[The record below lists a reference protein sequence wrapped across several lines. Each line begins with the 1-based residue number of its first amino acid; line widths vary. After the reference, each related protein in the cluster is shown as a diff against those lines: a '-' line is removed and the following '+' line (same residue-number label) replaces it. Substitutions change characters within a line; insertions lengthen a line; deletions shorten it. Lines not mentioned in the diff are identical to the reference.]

1 MAVKFTN
8 NAATTLAAG
17 INSSATSISVTDGS
31 VFPSL
36 SSGEHFYCTFDD
48 TTNVEIVKVTA
59 RSSNTLTVV
68 RGQDNTTARA
78 FSSGDKAELRVVA
91 ALLEDVKTEV
101 TSTLSVDTFTGDDST
116 TAFTL
121 SQAPASEDNLI
132 VFIEGVYQNPG
143 DFTLSGTTLTLDV
156 APANTRKVVAYH
168 VSGAVSGNNL
178 NHDQF
183 TCNGST
189 TAFTLSLSPIHENNT
204 QVFLDGVYQ
213 QKTDYAV
220 SGTTLTMDT
229 APSNGAIL
237 EVMTFTQTDVN
248 TIPASFVAGL
258 TEVSAVGAD
267 HLLVYD
273 ATDGALKKALASDL
287 IETVGATPTFTTANI
302 TNTTTGDS
310 LLFTT
315 TEDSST
321 AAPVITLKRNSGSP
335 ADADYLG
342 QLKFKGENDADQEV
356 VYAKITSKIQDA
368 SDGSEDGLLEFAN
381 IKAGS
386 QTITARLK
394 SDKLQL
400 LNSTG
405 LEVAGLTYPTSDGSN
420 GQALVTD
427 GSGNLSF
434 STISGGAS
442 AIDGLS
448 DGTTQGTRN
457 TGLGANAL
465 DDGSLSGTQNTAVG
479 HSAATSNTSA
489 TNTNAFGY
497 YALGNNTTGANNSA
511 FGTESLGANTTGHSN
526 CAFGKESLLS
536 NTTGNENIAI
546 GTNALRLNTTASN
559 NVAVGVECLDAN
571 TTGTQNTAMG
581 KASMSANTTGSYNTA
596 YGAYSLDANTTA
608 GYQTAIGYAALGAVN
623 GGLENVAVGAN
634 SLATN
639 ASGSY
644 NTGVGTNSL
653 YDNTGSYN
661 VAVGYDALSN
671 NTSATHNVAVG
682 FRAGNGITTGGD
694 TVVVGNYAGY
704 TGIGTR
710 SVAVGYSAGYNCT
723 GSGNTLIGMNTGQGS
738 YPLTSG
744 SNCTMIGYLARPSGT
759 LGNANNE
766 NVFGMNM
773 SANGTNTTTLGAG
786 GSGLYASHGS
796 NSWTSISDERYK
808 KDIVD
813 SEVGLSFINDLR
825 PRNFKW
831 KTCGEVPDDTPRY
844 EEDSDELLHPNLT
857 GVMHGFIAQEVK
869 AVIDNH
875 SEVPDNQ
882 LIWKQDPDGI
892 QGLAE
897 GELVPALVK
906 AIQELSAKNDA
917 LEARIETLESN

>member
-143 DFTLSGTTLTLDV
+143 DFTLSGTTLTLDSAPV
-156 APANTRKVVAYH
+156 ASRKIVAYH

-183 TCNGST
+183 TANGST
-189 TAFTLSLSPIHENNT
+189 AAFTLSIAPIHENNT
-204 QVFLDGVYQ
+204 QVFIDGVYQ
-213 QKTDYAV
+213 QKDSYAV
-220 SGTTLTMDT
+220 SGTTLTLDANPT
-229 APSNGAIL
+229 NGAKV

-273 ATDGALKKALASDL
+273 ATDNALKKALASDL

-321 AAPVITLKRNSGSP
+321 AAPVITLKRNSSSP

-405 LEVAGLTYPTSDGSN
+405 LEVAGESTLTGNVGIGVAPTHNFNLQATGAVEARFRSTDNDCYLQISSDTDEGQDSVLQFLAGTGAKGSITYDHN
-420 GQALVTD
+420 TTAADQNMIFKTGDNAVSALT
-427 GSGNLSF
+427 L
-434 STISGGAS
+434 TGAGVVE
-442 AIDGLS
+442 A
-448 DGTTQGTRN
+448 
-457 TGLGANAL
+457 TGLGFKGNAITSCS
-465 DDGSLSGTQNTAVG
+465 GFSGTAGHYYWIMPPGAMEPVYARYSGDNYKSRGKGYFCWFRNYSEIAPSPNTDKTEVNFLHFKFKFNEVMVEDESNNDG
-479 HSAATSNTSA
+479 NGYYDSAKSYEWAYYSTAQTFDVTATS
-489 TNTNAFGY
+489 G
-497 YALGNNTTGANNSA
+497 LGNATS
-511 FGTESLGANTTGHSN
+511 HS
-526 CAFGKESLLS
+526 F
-536 NTTGNENIAI
+536 TTGNNVRATFGRPGGHGLYDSTVNSTCSWGNISVHAAI
-546 GTNALRLNTTASN
+546 GS
-559 NVAVGVECLDAN
+559 GYSGSC
-571 TTGTQNTAMG
+571 GTFRDIG
-581 KASMSANTTGSYNTA
+581 EIYNTSPLHVS
-596 YGAYSLDANTTA
+596 YDISLIM
-608 GYQTAIGYAALGAVN
+608 G
-623 GGLENVAVGAN
+623 
-634 SLATN
+634 
-639 ASGSY
+639 
-644 NTGVGTNSL
+644 
-653 YDNTGSYN
+653 
-661 VAVGYDALSN
+661 
-671 NTSATHNVAVG
+671 
-682 FRAGNGITTGGD
+682 
-694 TVVVGNYAGY
+694 
-704 TGIGTR
+704 
-710 SVAVGYSAGYNCT
+710 
-723 GSGNTLIGMNTGQGS
+723 
-738 YPLTSG
+738 
-744 SNCTMIGYLARPSGT
+744 RP
-759 LGNANNE
+759 
-766 NVFGMNM
+766 
-773 SANGTNTTTLGAG
+773 GAG
-786 GSGLYASHGS
+786 GAASA
-796 NSWTSISDERYK
+796 
-808 KDIVD
+808 
-813 SEVGLSFINDLR
+813 
-825 PRNFKW
+825 NFQRSPGPFSYW
-831 KTCGEVPDDTPRY
+831 F
-844 EEDSDELLHPNLT
+844 N
-857 GVMHGFIAQEVK
+857 F
-869 AVIDNH
+869 
-875 SEVPDNQ
+875 
-882 LIWKQDPDGI
+882 
-892 QGLAE
+892 
-897 GELVPALVK
+897 
-906 AIQELSAKNDA
+906 
-917 LEARIETLESN
+917 